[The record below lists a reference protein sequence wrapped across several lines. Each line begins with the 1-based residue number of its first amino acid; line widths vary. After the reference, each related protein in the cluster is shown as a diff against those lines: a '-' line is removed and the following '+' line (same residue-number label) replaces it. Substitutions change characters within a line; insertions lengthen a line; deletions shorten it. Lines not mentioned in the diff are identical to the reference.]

1 MTQGRQRLCRDAVAR
16 GRRIVVTGLG
26 AMYER
31 FVIVAGEEK
40 SAAGRILE
48 SREQRVRKLGCP
60 IEIALLER
68 GLHQLN
74 QRRQHERVI
83 VQIGVQVRSP
93 VLVRREE
100 LAIAPHRGA
109 DEIGGLSRR
118 GKPCRPVEDARSSGE
133 RRDHQRIP

>member
-1 MTQGRQRLCRDAVAR
+1 M
-16 GRRIVVTGLG
+16 VVTGLG

-48 SREQRVRKLGCP
+48 AREQRVRKLGCP

-68 GLHQLN
+68 GLHQLD
-74 QRRQHERVI
+74 QRRQHKRVI

-93 VLVRREE
+93 VLIRREE

-109 DEIGGLSRR
+109 DEIGGVWRR
-118 GKPCRPVEDARSSGE
+118 G
-133 RRDHQRIP
+133 

>member
-1 MTQGRQRLCRDAVAR
+1 M
-16 GRRIVVTGLG
+16 VVTGLG

-48 SREQRVRKLGCP
+48 SRQQRVRKLGCP
-60 IEIALLER
+60 IEIASLER
-68 GLHQLN
+68 GLHQLD

-93 VLVRREE
+93 VLVGRQEF
-100 LAIAPHRGA
+100 AVAPHRGA
-109 DEIGGLSRR
+109 DEIGGLSPELR
-118 GKPCRPVEDARSSGE
+118 ASSTG
-133 RRDHQRIP
+133 R